1 MPPLKAISRNEFIK
15 LLRLAGFTGPY
26 SGGKHQFMRRGNFKL
41 TIPNPH
47 GELIGINLLNR
58 LLKQANI
65 SRDEWSNL
73 LSND

>member
-1 MPPLKAISRNEFIK
+1 MPPLKSITRNDFIK

-26 SGGKHQFMRRGNFKL
+26 SGGKHQFMRKGSFKL
-41 TIPNPH
+41 TLPNPH
-47 GELIGINLLNR
+47 QGLIDVNLLNR

-65 SRDEWSNL
+65 SREEWNNL

>member
-1 MPPLKAISRNEFIK
+1 MPPLKPITRNELIK
-15 LLRLAGFTGPY
+15 LLRLAGFTGLY
-26 SGGKHQFMRRGNFKL
+26 SGGKHQFMRKGNFKL

-47 GELIGINLLNR
+47 QGLIDINLLNR

-73 LSND
+73 LAND